1 MSGLF
6 RRVLMKNLISI
17 SDISLSD
24 MQTIFERAKLGEN
37 IFKEY
42 YNALKDKV
50 LASLFLQP
58 STRTQ
63 LSFQSAFTKLGG
75 TYIGFS
81 DINASR
87 SGPPY
92 FEPLDDMGQIVSCYC
107 DIIVM
112 RTINANYTFS
122 LLEGAHVPVISAGS
136 GNIEHPTQALTD
148 LFTLTTYI
156 GKDLSGLNILI
167 IGTPRQRTINSLLIG
182 LSNWNDITI
191 HVLCQQGV
199 FLSEFATEKLSDTM
213 NIYYYHSAHNF
224 FESGYAS
231 EINIIYM
238 DKIFNETN
246 EYNEFTFSENELYQN
261 FKKDIIILHPLPR
274 TKELPKSFDKH
285 PGAMYFKQAQNGLF
299 VRASLFLS
307 YF

>member
-1 MSGLF
+1 ME
-6 RRVLMKNLISI
+6 NLISI
-17 SDISLSD
+17 ADISLSD
-24 MQTIFERAKLGEN
+24 IETIFERAMLRDN

-42 YNALKDKV
+42 YYALKDKI
-50 LASLFLQP
+50 LASIFLQP

-75 TYIGFS
+75 TYVGFS

-92 FEPLDDMGQIVSCYC
+92 YEPLDDMGKIISCYC

-112 RTINANYTFS
+112 RTINANLTYS
-122 LLEGAHVPVISAGS
+122 LLEGANIPVISAGS

-156 GKDLSGLNILI
+156 GKSLSNLNILI

-182 LSNWNDITI
+182 LSNWSNINI
-191 HVLCQQGV
+191 HILCQSGV
-199 FLSEFATEKLSDTM
+199 FLPDFVTEKISG
-213 NIYYYHSAHNF
+213 NIKIRYYHSAQQFLETGN
-224 FESGYAS
+224 AS
-231 EINIIYM
+231 QINVIYM
-238 DKIFNETN
+238 DKIFNETS
-246 EYNEFTFSENELYQN
+246 EYNEFTFSENMLYNN

-274 TKELPKSFDKH
+274 TKELPKAFDKH
-285 PGAMYFKQAQNGLF
+285 PGAIYFKQAQNGLY

-307 YF
+307 YFTE

>member
-1 MSGLF
+1 
-6 RRVLMKNLISI
+6 MKNLISI
-17 SDISLSD
+17 NDISLSE
-24 MQTIFERAKLGEN
+24 MHIIFERAKLGDK

-42 YNALKDKV
+42 YNFLKDKV

-63 LSFQSAFTKLGG
+63 LSFQAAFTKLGG

-92 FEPLDDMGQIVSCYC
+92 FEPLDDMGRIVSCYC

-112 RTINANYTFS
+112 RTINANYTSSF
-122 LLEGAHVPVISAGS
+122 LEGSHVPFISAGS

-148 LFTLTTYI
+148 LFTLYNCI
-156 GKDLSGLNILI
+156 GRDLSGLNILI

-182 LSNWNDITI
+182 LSNWNNLTI
-191 HVLCQQGV
+191 HILCQQGV
-199 FLSEFATEKLSDTM
+199 LLSDFVYEKISNNM
-213 NIYYYHSAHNF
+213 NIFYYHSASDF
-224 FESGYAS
+224 LESGYS
-231 EINIIYM
+231 KEINIIYM

-246 EYNEFTFSENELYQN
+246 DYNEFIFTQNEIYENFMN
-261 FKKDIIILHPLPR
+261 DIIILHPLPR
-274 TKELPKSFDKH
+274 TKELPKSFDRH
-285 PGAMYFKQAQNGLF
+285 PGAMYFKQAQNGLY